1 MRKLTLGKR
10 SLAKIVFILSLLVL
24 LFAAPVSAQ
33 DDEALHIRIGVQR
46 GTLFNVPALY
56 DNLVEAL
63 NEGLGREVTVELLL
77 FTSGPPLLEALNAES
92 IDIGGTG
99 DTPPIFAQAAGVPL
113 VYVAS
118 ALSNGGSALL
128 VPENSPITSVDE
140 LKGKKVA
147 FSPGS
152 SAHLFTVRALEQA
165 GLTYEDIE
173 PVLLQPGDAR
183 AAFDGGSV
191 DAWTVWDPFVTIAVN
206 TVNARPIL
214 TSADLPPVRGY
225 QLASQKFVEEQP
237 EALQIILEQTQAATE
252 WSIENADEY
261 AAFLEET
268 SGVPAEVW
276 LAIRETYGI
285 NPQEYLNEDIIA
297 EQQEIADK
305 FYELGLIPEQIEVSE
320 AVWVPESIDLAEG
333 GIIGEEETN

>member
-1 MRKLTLGKR
+1 MPTKARILLLLTL
-10 SLAKIVFILSLLVL
+10 LILGLVS
-24 LFAAPVSAQ
+24 ASSAQ
-33 DDEALHIRIGVQR
+33 DDEPLHIRIGVQR
-46 GTLFNVPALY
+46 GTLFNVPELY
-56 DNLVEAL
+56 DNLVAAL

-77 FTSGPPLLEALNAES
+77 FTSGPPLLEALNAGS

-118 ALSNGGSALL
+118 SLSNGGSALL
-128 VPENSPITSVDE
+128 VPENSPVTSVDE

-147 FSPGS
+147 FAPGS
-152 SAHLFTVRALEQA
+152 SAHLFTVRAVEQA
-165 GLTYEDIE
+165 GLAYGDIE

-183 AAFDGGSV
+183 AAFDGGSI
-191 DAWTVWDPFVTIAVN
+191 DAWAVWDPFVTIAVN
-206 TVNARPIL
+206 TVSARPIL

-225 QLASQKFVEEQP
+225 QLAAQKFVEEQP
-237 EALQIILEQTQAATE
+237 QALHIVLQQTQAATE
-252 WSIENADEY
+252 WSIEQAEDY

-285 NPQEYLNEDIIA
+285 NPQEYLNEAIIA
-297 EQQEIADK
+297 EQQAIADE
-305 FYELGLIPEQIEVSE
+305 FYELGLIPEQIDVSE
-320 AVWVPESIDLAEG
+320 AVWVPETIDLTVG
-333 GIIGEEETN
+333 GIIGEEENE